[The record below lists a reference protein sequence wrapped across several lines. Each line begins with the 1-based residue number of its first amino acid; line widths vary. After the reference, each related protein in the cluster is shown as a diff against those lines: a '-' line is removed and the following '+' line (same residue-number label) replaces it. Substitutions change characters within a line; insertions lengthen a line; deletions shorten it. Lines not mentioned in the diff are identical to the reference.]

1 MSENNEPVINGNR
14 ILWSLRQA
22 VPGTWK
28 SASWLLKLM
37 IPISLAVVLLQYFG
51 VLAWMAGYLNPVFNY
66 MGLPGEAAI
75 VFVSGAMAGTYSGVA
90 AMMAVPMTLRQ
101 ATIVGIMVLIC
112 HALPMECSINRK
124 TGSSFWKM
132 ALIRIVMAFVSALYL
147 NMLLPAL
154 DEEYIYLGADT
165 GSSFGEVMIQWAL
178 SQIKTIFMVFGIIY
192 SLMFLQRIIEAYK
205 WLKPLS
211 RFFAPLMG
219 IMGLPRESS
228 YMWLV
233 GNVLGIS
240 YGSAVMVDL
249 ESQGLITRKDANDVN
264 YHLIMNHSM
273 LEDTIVMA
281 VTGISALW
289 IISTRLLFAFVLVWG
304 RRGLKRVAESS

>member
-1 MSENNEPVINGNR
+1 METQPVTGNK
-14 ILWSLRQA
+14 ILWSLRTA

-51 VLAWMAGYLNPVFNY
+51 ILAWLAGYLNPVFSA

-90 AMMAVPMTLRQ
+90 AMMAIPMTLRQ

-132 ALIRIVMAFVSALYL
+132 GAIRIIMAFVSAFYL
-147 NMLLPAL
+147 NLLLPEMPEA
-154 DEEYIYLGADT
+154 YTYLGASTDST
-165 GSSFGEVMIQWAL
+165 FAQVMAQWGI
-178 SQIKTIFMVFGIIY
+178 SQVKTVLMVFGIIY
-192 SLMFLQRIIEAYK
+192 SLMFLQRIIEAYN
-205 WLKPLS
+205 WLKPMSEFL
-211 RFFAPLMG
+211 APLMTVL
-219 IMGLPRESS
+219 GLPRESS

-249 ESQGLITRKDANDVN
+249 EEKGLITRKDANDVN

-289 IISTRLLFAFVLVWG
+289 IITTRLLFAFLLVWG
-304 RRGLKRVAESS
+304 RRVIALARR

>member
-1 MSENNEPVINGNR
+1 MKENEQPITGNK
-14 ILWSLRQA
+14 ILWSLKQA

-37 IPISLAVVLLQYFG
+37 IPISLAVVLLQYTG
-51 VLAWMAGYLNPVFNY
+51 ILEWLAGYLNPVFNF

-75 VFVSGAMAGTYSGVA
+75 VFVSGAMAGTYSGVV
-90 AMMAVPMTLRQ
+90 AMMAIPMTLRQ
-101 ATIVGIMVLIC
+101 ATIMGIMVLIC

-132 ALIRIVMAFVSALYL
+132 ALIRIVMAFVSAVYL
-147 NMLLPAL
+147 NLVLPEMNEA
-154 DEEYIYLGADT
+154 YVYLGADT
-165 GSSFGEVMIQWAL
+165 DSTFAEVMIHWGL
-178 SQIKTIFMVFGIIY
+178 SQLKTIVMVFGIVY
-192 SLMFLQRIIEAYK
+192 SLMFMQMLIEAYG
-205 WLKPLS
+205 WLKPMS
-211 RFFAPLMG
+211 RFFAPLMTV
-219 IMGLPRESS
+219 MGLPRESS

-249 ESQGLITRKDANDVN
+249 ESKGLITRKDANDVN

-281 VTGISALW
+281 VTGISVLW
-289 IISTRLLFAFVLVWG
+289 IISTRVLFAFVLVWG
-304 RRGLKRVAESS
+304 RRGWKAIVGNK